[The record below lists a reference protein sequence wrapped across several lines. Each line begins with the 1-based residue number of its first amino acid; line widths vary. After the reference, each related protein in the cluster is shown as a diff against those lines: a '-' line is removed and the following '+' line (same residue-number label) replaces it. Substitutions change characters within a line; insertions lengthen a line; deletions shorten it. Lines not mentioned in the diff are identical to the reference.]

1 MHCRIGTKN
10 AILRVLAVKAATFGD
25 VLGRFACRLGTKN
38 AILRV
43 QTVKAATVWA
53 VLAVLTAASGQK
65 MPLYAF
71 WQSRR
76 Q

>member
-43 QTVKAATVWA
+43 LAIEAALGFKGKIVYLSVWTENGKYG
-53 VLAVLTAASGQK
+53 LT
-65 MPLYAF
+65 F
-71 WQSRR
+71 
-76 Q
+76 